1 MNKVKDD
8 LEYLYL
14 LYCNTEFL
22 AVKAFNFK
30 ILE

>member
-14 LYCNTEFL
+14 LYCNTESLIFR
-22 AVKAFNFK
+22 VFNLKF
-30 ILE
+30 